1 MLHHHISPSAIQ
13 APIPVITT
21 HIQKELWEHSI
32 AFKFCMPISQFS
44 NLTLFCP
51 LLTLNQD

>member
-1 MLHHHISPSAIQ
+1 MLHHHISAIQ
-13 APIPVITT
+13 AQIPVITT

-32 AFKFCMPISQFS
+32 AFKFCMPIRQFS

-51 LLTLNQD
+51 LLALNQD

>member
-1 MLHHHISPSAIQ
+1 MLHHHISAIQ
-13 APIPVITT
+13 AQIPVITT

-32 AFKFCMPISQFS
+32 AFKFCMPIGQFS